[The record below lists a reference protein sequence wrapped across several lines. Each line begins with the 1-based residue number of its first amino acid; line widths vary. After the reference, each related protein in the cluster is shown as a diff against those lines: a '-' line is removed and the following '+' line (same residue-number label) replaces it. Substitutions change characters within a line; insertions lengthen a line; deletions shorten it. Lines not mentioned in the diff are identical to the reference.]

1 MKFRWENQQWKPK
14 VSGVRNVPYGLNKL
28 INDPIDGFCF
38 VFEGEK
44 DVQRAWQHG
53 LSATCNV
60 GGAGKWAHE
69 LNQYIY
75 GWTVCIVPD
84 NDAAGTNHA
93 RKVEASLRS
102 SGIDCF
108 ILWKYLDGLNA
119 KEDFS
124 DWMDLNNND
133 VEKFVSLAR
142 NAAKAP
148 QKTETHYD
156 GEALSGLLS
165 NKKPTEDELADL
177 VVAALGSEN
186 LITNHSGTLHWNG
199 KRWLSLANELLRE
212 LTRREL
218 KSLGIPLRRALIVNV
233 SNLVKDRT
241 FDPTVRFN
249 ISEIHIVSVLNGDL
263 LYQEGEW
270 KLTPPKRDRMRTAIL
285 PHKYD
290 PDATAPAFM
299 QFLDDIFLGETD
311 ALEKSNLL
319 LQHIG
324 YALQTH
330 TDFERFAIYVG
341 SGANGKSVFLNTLKE
356 LLGLENVAAV
366 QPHMLKSTF
375 HRASLNHK
383 LANIIT
389 ESEQGGK
396 LPAAELKAL
405 VSGEAMTVDHKFGH
419 PFVMEPDAM
428 LFWATNHLP
437 HPHDYSDALFRGIDL
452 VEFNRKF

>member
-419 PFVMEPDAM
+419 PFVMEPFAT